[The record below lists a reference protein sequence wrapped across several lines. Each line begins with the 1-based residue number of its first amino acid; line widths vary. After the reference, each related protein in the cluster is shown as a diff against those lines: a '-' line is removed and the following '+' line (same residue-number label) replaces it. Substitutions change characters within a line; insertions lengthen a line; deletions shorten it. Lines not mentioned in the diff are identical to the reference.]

1 MPAEGLVL
9 NTYTLEELLPIIL
22 ISISLCIFVFGLIR
36 LTFRYNFITN
46 KHELFSL
53 LWLALV
59 CALWSAGPML
69 TAPFPPRYLYIA
81 ALLLLSGFAGYALNL
96 LWDYTGAKFYSTL
109 LRSINIGVLFL
120 TAAVFLFDHSSLW
133 RYVLLVVIITLYLI
147 IAFLFIHRFFS
158 GWGGYYR
165 TMSVVVALAV
175 LLITCST
182 VGTVSPAIRNPNYT
196 QMGVLL
202 LILAAGANTLD
213 KSNLTGWQELNAEP
227 SQAKESAGSETENF
241 EDVVI
246 SLARTIDAKD
256 KYTEGHIERVSQ
268 YAAFLGERIGLDED
282 KLETIRIGA
291 LIHDIGKIC
300 VDLTIL
306 HKPGKLNRNEFEQI
320 KQHPILGEQI
330 CSPLK
335 ALHDAGIIV
344 RCHHEKLDG
353 SGYPDGLSGDQIS
366 LETRIVTIADIFDAL
381 TTERSY
387 RKALTVEET
396 LEVMQEEAFQGK
408 LDQALVHEFFN
419 MLAEMEILS
428 QKYIG

>member
-1 MPAEGLVL
+1 MAVEGLVL

-22 ISISLCIFVFGLIR
+22 ISISLCIFGFGLIR
-36 LTFRYNFITN
+36 LAFRYNFITN

-53 LWLALV
+53 LWLSLV
-59 CALWSAGPML
+59 CALWSVGPMI
-69 TAPFPPRYLYIA
+69 TALLPPRYLYIA

-96 LWDYTGAKFYSTL
+96 LWDYTGVKFYSTL
-109 LRSINIGVLFL
+109 LRVINIVLLLL
-120 TAAVFLFDHSSLW
+120 TANVFFFDHFSLW
-133 RYVLLVVIITLYLI
+133 RHVLLAVIIILYLI
-147 IAFLFIHRFFS
+147 IAFFFIHRFFF
-158 GWGGYYR
+158 GWGYYYR
-165 TMSVVVALAV
+165 MMSVVVVLAV
-175 LLITCST
+175 LLIICST
-182 VGTVSPAIRNPNYT
+182 VGTVSPGIINSNYT
-196 QMGVLL
+196 PIGVLL

-213 KSNLTGWQELNAEP
+213 KNNLAGWQELKEP
-227 SQAKESAGSETENF
+227 SGSETENF

-246 SLARTIDAKD
+246 SLARTIDAKE

-268 YAAFLGERIGLDED
+268 YAAFLGERVGLDED

-306 HKPGKLNRNEFEQI
+306 HKPGQLNSNEFEQI

-387 RKALTVEET
+387 RKALTVEEA
-396 LEVMQEEAFQGK
+396 LEVMQAEALQGK

-428 QKYIG
+428 QKYIV

>member
-1 MPAEGLVL
+1 MVL

-22 ISISLCIFVFGLIR
+22 MSISLCILGLGLIR
-36 LTFRYNFITN
+36 LAFTYNCITN
-46 KHELFSL
+46 KGELFSL
-53 LWLALV
+53 LWLSLV
-59 CALWSAGPML
+59 CALWSAGPMIR
-69 TAPFPPRYLYIA
+69 APLAPRFLYLS

-96 LWDYTGAKFYSTL
+96 LWDYTGAKFYPTL
-109 LRSINIGVLFL
+109 LRGINIALVFL
-120 TAAVFLFDHSSLW
+120 LAGVFLFNHFSLW
-133 RYVLLVVIITLYLI
+133 QHLLLTVIITLYLI
-147 IAFLFIHRFFS
+147 IAFLFIRRFFS

-175 LLITCST
+175 ALILSNT
-182 VGTVSPAIRNPNYT
+182 VTTVFPAIRSSNYT

-202 LILAAGANTLD
+202 LILAASANTLD
-213 KSNLTGWQELNAEP
+213 KSNRAGWQELNSELPYAKEP
-227 SQAKESAGSETENF
+227 SGSETENF

-268 YAAFLGERIGLDED
+268 YAAFLGERVGLDED

-306 HKPGKLNRNEFEQI
+306 HKPGQLNSNEFEQI

-387 RKALTVEET
+387 RKALTVEEA
-396 LEVMQEEAFQGK
+396 LEVMQAEALQGK